1 MPGQRQRCGSDDS
14 ADSGGQ
20 KMKNICRY
28 FRIAGPTAGLIASAL
43 LGSVCVY
50 AQGSPSVTLNF
61 SGTYNATTCSL
72 VSSPEMT
79 VTLPRLSTQSLPRA
93 GVADGS
99 KVFTI
104 TIRCPSGETGARVYF
119 ESGSSTDPNTGNLDL
134 QNAGGTTSAKNVQVM
149 LANADGSRIKVGDRS
164 TMKVIPIT
172 STDPTP
178 VDFIASYYATG
189 RATAGTVSTFVTY
202 VVEMP

>member
-1 MPGQRQRCGSDDS
+1 MPGQLQQCGSEES

-28 FRIAGPTAGLIASAL
+28 FRIAGPIAGLIAGAL
-43 LGSVCVY
+43 LGSVCVQ

-72 VSSPEMT
+72 VSSPDMT

-99 KVFTI
+99 KIFTI
-104 TIRCPSGETGARVYF
+104 TIQCPSGVTDARVYF
-119 ESGSSTDPNTGNLDL
+119 ESGSSTDPNTGNLEL
-134 QNAGGTTSAKNVQVM
+134 QNASGTTSAKNVQVM

-164 TMKVIPIT
+164 TMKVIPIA

-202 VVEMP
+202 IVEMP